1 MAETKK
7 KIVLV
12 DDEID
17 FLEIMKTRFV
27 ANDYIVKMT
36 SNGSEALELVR
47 KEKPDAVMLDI
58 LMPGIDGLDI
68 LKKIRAENPRI
79 PIFMMTAFSN
89 EERRDIAN
97 RFNASDFI
105 LKTNDLQSEIDK
117 ITSAIDISSR
127 NKK

>member
-1 MAETKK
+1 MDKK

-17 FLEIMKTRFV
+17 FLEIMKARFE
-27 ANDYIVKMT
+27 ANGYVVKIT
-36 SNGSEALELVR
+36 SNGSKAVELVH

-68 LKKIRAENPRI
+68 LKKIRAENPLL
-79 PIFMMTAFSN
+79 PVFMMTAFSN

-117 ITSAIDISSR
+117 ITSAIDVSSR

>member
-1 MAETKK
+1 
-7 KIVLV
+7 
-12 DDEID
+12 
-17 FLEIMKTRFV
+17 MKTRFL
-27 ANDYIVKMT
+27 ANGYVLKMT

-68 LKKIRAENPRI
+68 LKKIRAENPLI

-97 RFNASDFI
+97 KFNATDFI
-105 LKTNDLQSEIDK
+105 LKTNDLQIEIDK
-117 ITSAIDISSR
+117 ITSAIATSSLNR
-127 NKK
+127 R

>member
-1 MAETKK
+1 MAQAKK
-7 KIVLV
+7 KIVLI

-17 FLEIMKTRFV
+17 FLEIMKTRFA

-68 LKKIRAENPRI
+68 LKKLRAENPRI

-89 EERRDIAN
+89 EDRRDIAN
-97 RFNASDFI
+97 KFNATDFI
-105 LKTNDLQSEIDK
+105 LKTNDLQGEIDK
-117 ITSAIDISSR
+117 ITSAIDISSLNR
-127 NKK
+127 K